1 MSAKGDGSAGRSR
14 GPAPRSGRRGY
25 TVARPRSDA
34 WLWILNAVVISTVV
48 LAAAAA
54 ATTTGRTVA
63 AASDH
68 FLLYY
73 AGVLALIALTAEVG
87 IGLVASDRIFMKPSA
102 RVTAQALHRAMAFGA
117 IAFLAIHIVL
127 EIIAGRSQ
135 PADAVVPFLDKGKTF
150 YLGLGTVASDM
161 FIVII
166 MTGIYRARLAAS
178 MSPKAWRVI
187 HASAYAAWIF
197 GLVHGLLAGRP
208 AKSFFGFSGF
218 VAWSY
223 GACVVAVAA
232 ALMVRLVAKNRAGNE
247 LASHPVADSG
257 GTGGWTAAAAALTGS
272 GALPGAA
279 ALTATAMPAPALAAG
294 SPGALDGARA
304 RSRQPGR
311 APLALPAGTP
321 AAQPRG
327 RQMRSAPYDERAAY
341 LADTRRIGATG
352 PIGAGATGSFD
363 RTGQF
368 GGPGQDPRG
377 RTGQFGQGALGQGAF
392 GQSGPLQRV
401 GPYEQT
407 GPMPQVGRY
416 EGAGSQHEQTGRP
429 GPYAQPPQEQPHG
442 GQVPGH
448 RPAGSQ
454 SAYGPSSGSAQPA
467 PLWPGSARYGQP
479 GSPLMAREHD
489 QTGPYERPHDDW
501 SGPMQRIGPTA
512 AAPRYA
518 AGNYND
524 WSGPLERIDPAAPP
538 SRYGL
543 PSPYAADGQYGGHA
557 QDERPRPEPRYE
569 RTGEIDRSGQNPSG
583 QYGQAQY
590 GQAQYGQAQYGQA
603 QYGQAQ
609 YGQAEYGQAE
619 YGQAEYGQAPD
630 VQPQYAQPRY
640 AQPQYGA
647 PAGQPSYGTP
657 SPQYHPPGYT
667 PPAYSQEGQP
677 GQPMFRRPDQSGVH
691 ERPHQAQYPSRQ
703 HQPAQYPQA
712 QYSPGQSQPGQYQ
725 AAQYQAAQ
733 SQQAG
738 YQPPAATGHDGQ
750 PGQYQPG
757 QYQPPGPY
765 GERMEYDSYD
775 QYPPGPGGRPAQYGR
790 PGSDPRERAEHYAS
804 FADQDA
810 TYTRPRPPGAHD
822 QFSPQDETDP
832 LNIVPLNIGNYT

>member
-102 RVTAQALHRAMAFGA
+102 RVTAQALHRAMGFGA

-135 PADAVVPFLDKGKTF
+135 PADAVIPFLDKGKTF

-161 FIVII
+161 LIVII
-166 MTGIYRARLAAS
+166 MTAIYRARLAAS

-232 ALMVRLVAKNRAGNE
+232 ALTVRLVARNRAGNE
-247 LASHPVADSG
+247 LASHPVPDSG
-257 GTGGWTAAAAALTGS
+257 GTGGWTAAAAALTGT

-279 ALTATAMPAPALAAG
+279 ALTASAMPAPALAAG

-311 APLALPAGTP
+311 APLALPAGAS
-321 AAQPRG
+321 AAPPRG
-327 RQMRSAPYDERAAY
+327 RQVRSAPYDERAAY

-352 PIGAGATGSFD
+352 PIGGRYRIVRPD
-363 RTGQF
+363 RPVR

-377 RTGQFGQGALGQGAF
+377 RTCQFGQSGLGQSGLGQTGH

-416 EGAGSQHEQTGRP
+416 EGAKQPVRADRAGLPP
-429 GPYAQPPQEQPHG
+429 GPVRA
-442 GQVPGH
+442 VS
-448 RPAGSQ
+448 AG
-454 SAYGPSSGSAQPA
+454 
-467 PLWPGSARYGQP
+467 
-479 GSPLMAREHD
+479 
-489 QTGPYERPHDDW
+489 
-501 SGPMQRIGPTA
+501 
-512 AAPRYA
+512 AAPR
-518 AGNYND
+518 
-524 WSGPLERIDPAAPP
+524 
-538 SRYGL
+538 
-543 PSPYAADGQYGGHA
+543 
-557 QDERPRPEPRYE
+557 
-569 RTGEIDRSGQNPSG
+569 
-583 QYGQAQY
+583 
-590 GQAQYGQAQYGQA
+590 
-603 QYGQAQ
+603 
-609 YGQAEYGQAE
+609 
-619 YGQAEYGQAPD
+619 
-630 VQPQYAQPRY
+630 
-640 AQPQYGA
+640 
-647 PAGQPSYGTP
+647 
-657 SPQYHPPGYT
+657 
-667 PPAYSQEGQP
+667 
-677 GQPMFRRPDQSGVH
+677 
-691 ERPHQAQYPSRQ
+691 
-703 HQPAQYPQA
+703 
-712 QYSPGQSQPGQYQ
+712 
-725 AAQYQAAQ
+725 
-733 SQQAG
+733 
-738 YQPPAATGHDGQ
+738 
-750 PGQYQPG
+750 
-757 QYQPPGPY
+757 
-765 GERMEYDSYD
+765 
-775 QYPPGPGGRPAQYGR
+775 R
-790 PGSDPRERAEHYAS
+790 PGSWPAACLQPGRVQSLIRICPARTALARASPVWPARLP
-804 FADQDA
+804 ADA
-810 TYTRPRPPGAHD
+810 A
-822 QFSPQDETDP
+822 
-832 LNIVPLNIGNYT
+832 

>member
-54 ATTTGRTVA
+54 ATTTGRTVV

-102 RVTAQALHRAMAFGA
+102 RVTAQALHRAMGFGA

-135 PADAVVPFLDKGKTF
+135 PADAVIPFLDKGKTF

-161 FIVII
+161 LIVII

-232 ALMVRLVAKNRAGNE
+232 ALMVRLVARNRAGNE
-247 LASHPVADSG
+247 LASHPVPDSG
-257 GTGGWTAAAAALTGS
+257 GTGGWTAAAAALTGT

-311 APLALPAGTP
+311 APLALPAGAS
-321 AAQPRG
+321 AAPPRG
-327 RQMRSAPYDERAAY
+327 RQVRSAPYDERAAY

-377 RTGQFGQGALGQGAF
+377 RTGQFGQSSLGQGSLAGF
-392 GQSGPLQRV
+392 GRAASGRRPRTER
-401 GPYEQT
+401 PQT
-407 GPMPQVGRY
+407 HRPPAAGR
-416 EGAGSQHEQTGRP
+416 AVRADRPDAAGRP
-429 GPYAQPPQEQPHG
+429 LRGGEQP
-442 GQVPGH
+442 VRADRADRPPGPV
-448 RPAGSQ
+448 RAVSAG
-454 SAYGPSSGSAQPA
+454 
-467 PLWPGSARYGQP
+467 
-479 GSPLMAREHD
+479 
-489 QTGPYERPHDDW
+489 
-501 SGPMQRIGPTA
+501 
-512 AAPRYA
+512 AAPRRP
-518 AGNYND
+518 GS
-524 WSGPLERIDPAAPP
+524 WSPARPAARPRTVP
-538 SRYGL
+538 HPDL
-543 PSPYAADGQYGGHA
+543 PSPH
-557 QDERPRPEPRYE
+557 
-569 RTGEIDRSGQNPSG
+569 RSGP
-583 QYGQAQY
+583 
-590 GQAQYGQAQYGQA
+590 
-603 QYGQAQ
+603 
-609 YGQAEYGQAE
+609 
-619 YGQAEYGQAPD
+619 
-630 VQPQYAQPRY
+630 
-640 AQPQYGA
+640 
-647 PAGQPSYGTP
+647 GQPSMA
-657 SPQYHPPGYT
+657 SP
-667 PPAYSQEGQP
+667 A
-677 GQPMFRRPDQSGVH
+677 
-691 ERPHQAQYPSRQ
+691 
-703 HQPAQYPQA
+703 
-712 QYSPGQSQPGQYQ
+712 
-725 AAQYQAAQ
+725 
-733 SQQAG
+733 
-738 YQPPAATGHDGQ
+738 
-750 PGQYQPG
+750 
-757 QYQPPGPY
+757 
-765 GERMEYDSYD
+765 
-775 QYPPGPGGRPAQYGR
+775 
-790 PGSDPRERAEHYAS
+790 PR
-804 FADQDA
+804 
-810 TYTRPRPPGAHD
+810 
-822 QFSPQDETDP
+822 
-832 LNIVPLNIGNYT
+832 

>member
-54 ATTTGRTVA
+54 ATTTGRTVV

-102 RVTAQALHRAMAFGA
+102 RVTAQALHRAMGFGA

-135 PADAVVPFLDKGKTF
+135 PADAVIPFLDKGKTF

-161 FIVII
+161 LIVII

-232 ALMVRLVAKNRAGNE
+232 ALTVRLVARDRAGNE
-247 LASHPVADSG
+247 LASHPVPDSG
-257 GTGGWTAAAAALTGS
+257 GTGGWTAAAAALTGT

-279 ALTATAMPAPALAAG
+279 ALTASAMPAPALAAG

-311 APLALPAGTP
+311 APLALPAGAS
-321 AAQPRG
+321 AAPPRG
-327 RQMRSAPYDERAAY
+327 RQVRSAPYDERAAY

-377 RTGQFGQGALGQGAF
+377 PTGQFGQNGLGQSSLGQSSF

-416 EGAGSQHEQTGRP
+416 EGSGSQYERIGQAGRP

-442 GQVPGH
+442 GQVPG
-448 RPAGSQ
+448 
-454 SAYGPSSGSAQPA
+454 
-467 PLWPGSARYGQP
+467 
-479 GSPLMAREHD
+479 
-489 QTGPYERPHDDW
+489 
-501 SGPMQRIGPTA
+501 
-512 AAPRYA
+512 
-518 AGNYND
+518 
-524 WSGPLERIDPAAPP
+524 
-538 SRYGL
+538 
-543 PSPYAADGQYGGHA
+543 
-557 QDERPRPEPRYE
+557 
-569 RTGEIDRSGQNPSG
+569 
-583 QYGQAQY
+583 
-590 GQAQYGQAQYGQA
+590 
-603 QYGQAQ
+603 
-609 YGQAEYGQAE
+609 
-619 YGQAEYGQAPD
+619 
-630 VQPQYAQPRY
+630 
-640 AQPQYGA
+640 
-647 PAGQPSYGTP
+647 
-657 SPQYHPPGYT
+657 
-667 PPAYSQEGQP
+667 
-677 GQPMFRRPDQSGVH
+677 
-691 ERPHQAQYPSRQ
+691 
-703 HQPAQYPQA
+703 
-712 QYSPGQSQPGQYQ
+712 
-725 AAQYQAAQ
+725 
-733 SQQAG
+733 
-738 YQPPAATGHDGQ
+738 
-750 PGQYQPG
+750 
-757 QYQPPGPY
+757 
-765 GERMEYDSYD
+765 
-775 QYPPGPGGRPAQYGR
+775 
-790 PGSDPRERAEHYAS
+790 
-804 FADQDA
+804 
-810 TYTRPRPPGAHD
+810 
-822 QFSPQDETDP
+822 
-832 LNIVPLNIGNYT
+832 

>member
-1 MSAKGDGSAGRSR
+1 M
-14 GPAPRSGRRGY
+14 
-25 TVARPRSDA
+25 ARPRSDA
-34 WLWILNAVVISTVV
+34 WLWILNAVVIGTVV

-54 ATTTGRTVA
+54 ATRSGRTVV

-102 RVTAQALHRAMAFGA
+102 RVTAQALHRAMGFGA

-135 PADAVVPFLDKGKTF
+135 PADVVVPFLDKGKTF

-197 GLVHGLLAGRP
+197 GLLHGLLGGRP

-232 ALMVRLVAKNRAGNE
+232 ALMVRLAARNRAGNE
-247 LASHPVADSG
+247 LASHPVPDSG
-257 GTGGWTAAAAALTGS
+257 GTGGWTAAAALTGA

-279 ALTATAMPAPALAAG
+279 ALGATAMPAPALAAG

-311 APLALPAGTP
+311 APLALPAGAS
-321 AAQPRG
+321 AAQSRG
-327 RQMRSAPYDERAAY
+327 GQMRGGQMRSGQMRSAPYDERAAY

-363 RTGQF
+363 RAGQF

-377 RTGQFGQGALGQGAF
+377 RTGQFGQSGFGPTGLGQSGY
-392 GQSGPLQRV
+392 GQGSQRHTGPLQRV

-407 GPMPQVGRY
+407 GPMPQVSRY
-416 EGAGSQHEQTGRP
+416 EGGGSQYERTGQIDRP
-429 GPYAQPPQEQPHG
+429 GPYAQLPHEQIHG
-442 GQVPGH
+442 GQVPGYQ
-448 RPAGSQ
+448 PAGGQ
-454 SAYGPSSGSAQPA
+454 AAYSPSSGSAEPA
-467 PLWPGSARYGQP
+467 PLRPGPAQYGQP
-479 GSPLMAREHD
+479 GSPVMPRQHD

-501 SGPMQRIGPTA
+501 SGPMQRVGPPA

-538 SRYGL
+538 DQYGL
-543 PSPYAADGQYGGHA
+543 PSLNGVDGQYGGSA
-557 QDERPRPEPRYE
+557 RYERPRAEPRYE
-569 RTGEIDRSGQNPSG
+569 RTGEIDLSGHNPPPQFS
-583 QYGQAQY
+583 QPQFSQP
-590 GQAQYGQAQYGQA
+590 QFSQP
-603 QYGQAQ
+603 
-609 YGQAEYGQAE
+609 EYGQPE
-619 YGQAEYGQAPD
+619 YGQPGYI
-630 VQPQYAQPRY
+630 QPQYAK
-640 AQPQYGA
+640 PQYGV
-647 PAGQPSYGTP
+647 PAGEPSHGAP
-657 SPQYHPPGYT
+657 PPQHDSSYA
-667 PPAYSQEGQP
+667 PPAYGQESQP
-677 GQPMFRRPDQSGVH
+677 GQPMPRQRDQSGGY
-691 ERPHQAQYPSRQ
+691 ERPHPGQHQQAQYPRAEYQ
-703 HQPAQYPQA
+703 
-712 QYSPGQSQPGQYQ
+712 QS
-725 AAQYQAAQ
+725 
-733 SQQAG
+733 
-738 YQPPAATGHDGQ
+738 
-750 PGQYQPG
+750 QYQPG
-757 QYQPPGPY
+757 QYQETQYQETPYQETQYQQAEYQPPAAYDRAGQPGQY
-765 GERMEYDSYD
+765 QAPRQYEERMHYDSYD
-775 QYPPGPGGRPAQYGR
+775 LYPPGPGGRPGQYGR
-790 PGSDPRERAEHYAS
+790 PDSDPRERAEHYAS
-804 FADQDA
+804 FAEQDA
-810 TYTRPRPPGAHD
+810 TYTRPRPPGAGD
-822 QFSPQDETDP
+822 EFGAQDETDP
-832 LNIVPLNIGNYT
+832 LNIVPLNIGNYS